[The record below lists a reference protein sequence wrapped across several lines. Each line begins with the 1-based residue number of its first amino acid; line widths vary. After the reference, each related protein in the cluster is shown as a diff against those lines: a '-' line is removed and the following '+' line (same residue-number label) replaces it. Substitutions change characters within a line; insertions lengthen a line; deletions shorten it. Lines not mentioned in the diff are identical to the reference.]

1 MNSYKLFL
9 KQAVYGII
17 PAMVMLASCK
27 KDKLELK
34 NDYRPITDVRG
45 NSLSRLVNMSGYN
58 QVQVNGDTLTNY
70 TILQPNESIKYPA
83 TYYFPE
89 NGRLGKTWNIPQALF
104 NEKGE
109 MRLLTEATQWG
120 ATLVEATTID
130 MKQSADTA
138 FDYYL
143 LMPAALIETQSKWV
157 KIPRDITAPSR
168 PDHFK
173 VRILNLSAEIKS
185 RTMESLEGAMGL
197 GWADGT
203 PINAAASGIAQGH
216 YSDYVEVPYGTYQLK
231 VLNDRGIQVPALG
244 GNNSENTGQ
253 MDPTTSTITMSITN
267 TTHVSTGLTYAPVQT
282 YQPGGVYTIVI
293 HPGRVKYMSGSD
305 EVDAYQNCFSII
317 QDIAAPA
324 NRTYGKIQLVNALGA
339 GDLQLFVDGKASG
352 GTVAYTKGGEAQVF
366 VTGRHVMEVKAG
378 NGNTVATATADLRA
392 GDNFSIWAIS
402 GSDGKA
408 SAMVVSNNLSG
419 TWNDEAAT
427 DDGSLSGRSATFPID
442 IRFLNCS
449 DEPYLTFTGA
459 DGALFSRASA
469 SQNLLPGIAP
479 VDQPNLRFGIVTQ
492 RPISFMAFR
501 SQPGVVPGTWL
512 SDVPVENS
520 TTMVARPELY
530 SGIGRMVPVL
540 EPGVFTVALVGSTAS
555 GASPEKKAKI
565 MIIKHT
571 K

>member
-9 KQAVYGII
+9 KRAVYGVL

-45 NSLSRLVNMSGYN
+45 NSLSRLVNLGGLN

-70 TILQPNESIKYPA
+70 TILSPNASVKYPA
-83 TYYFPE
+83 TYYFPD

-109 MRLLTEATQWG
+109 MRLFTEAIAWG
-120 ATLVEATTID
+120 NTFQRPINID
-130 MKQSADTA
+130 LKQSADTA

-143 LMPAALIETQSKWV
+143 LLPPALISGLPEWMKV
-157 KIPRDITAPSR
+157 RRDITAPSR

-185 RTMESLEGAMGL
+185 PSMESLEGAMGL

-203 PINAAASGIAQGH
+203 PISAATSGIARGQ
-216 YSDYVEVPYGTYQLK
+216 YSEYVEVPYGTYQLK
-231 VLNDRGIQVPALG
+231 VLNERGVQVPALG
-244 GNNSENTGQ
+244 GNNFENTGH
-253 MDPTTSTITMSITN
+253 MDRVTSTITMSVTN
-267 TTHVSTGLTYAPVQT
+267 TTFVSTGLTYAPIQT

-293 HPGRVKYMSGSD
+293 HPGEVVYQSGSD
-305 EVDAYQNCFSII
+305 DVKAYQNCFSII
-317 QDIAAPA
+317 QDIAAPV

-352 GTVAYTKGGEAQVF
+352 GAVAYTKGSEAQVF
-366 VTGRHVMEVKAG
+366 VTGRHVMDIKTGDGSV
-378 NGNTVATATADLRA
+378 VASATADLRA
-392 GDNFSIWAIS
+392 GDNFSVWAIS
-402 GSDGKA
+402 GKDGKA
-408 SAMVVSNNLSG
+408 NAMVVSNNLSG
-419 TWNDEAAT
+419 TWSTENTT
-427 DDGSLSGRSATFPID
+427 DDGSLSGLKMSFPVD

-449 DEPYLTFTGA
+449 DEPYVTFTGA
-459 DGALFSRASA
+459 DGALHSRASA
-469 SQNLLPGIAP
+469 SQNLQPGIVP
-479 VDQPNLRFGIVTQ
+479 VDQPNLRNGIATQ
-492 RPISFMAFR
+492 TPLSFMVFR

-512 SDVPVENS
+512 SAVPVGNS
-520 TTMVARPELY
+520 TAMIARPELY
-530 SGIGRMVPVL
+530 TGIGRKVPVL
-540 EPGVFTVALVGSTAS
+540 EPGVFSIALVGSTAS
-555 GASPEKKAKI
+555 GASAEQKAKL